1 MLLPLDAADD
11 EESVQ
16 DPSLSGPEEQILT
29 SWIGNTATWTLAVR
43 RGEIFSRERVTNKA
57 ILEAIARSA
66 PRTLLDLGC
75 GEGWLA
81 HLCALNGIEV
91 LGIDAVAELTAI
103 AADGAPRGA
112 RFQTLTYQEI
122 AAGCLLEHFDG
133 VVANFSLLGDRSL
146 EELFTVLPRL
156 LAPGGS
162 VLVQTLHPVLACA
175 DQPYQDGYAIPVPS
189 MCPPGPQSLRG
200 RTDARGSVP
209 PTRFGRYASGGGEPE
224 RGAYSHHQVAN
235 AAAWPQG
242 WPSPSR
248 RVHSRALSM
257 RNRRPRLSMRTPA

>member
-29 SWIGNTATWTLAVR
+29 SWVGNAAAWTRAVR

-57 ILEAIARSA
+57 ILEAIARWA

-75 GEGWLA
+75 GEGWLV
-81 HLCALNGIEV
+81 HHCAMNGIEV
-91 LGIDAVAELTAI
+91 LGVDAVAELTAI
-103 AADGAPRGA
+103 AADGAPPGA

-122 AAGCLLEHFDG
+122 AAGCLMEHFDG

-146 EELFTVLPRL
+146 EELFSVLPRL

-175 DQPYQDGYAIPVPS
+175 DQPYRDGWRQGSWAGFSPAFRDPAPWYF
-189 MCPPGPQSLRG
+189 
-200 RTDARGSVP
+200 RTMASWLGLFQRHGLSVQELLEP
-209 PTRFGRYASGGGEPE
+209 MDPASGQPASVIF
-224 RGAYSHHQVAN
+224 RATALN
-235 AAAWPQG
+235 AA
-242 WPSPSR
+242 
-248 RVHSRALSM
+248 
-257 RNRRPRLSMRTPA
+257 